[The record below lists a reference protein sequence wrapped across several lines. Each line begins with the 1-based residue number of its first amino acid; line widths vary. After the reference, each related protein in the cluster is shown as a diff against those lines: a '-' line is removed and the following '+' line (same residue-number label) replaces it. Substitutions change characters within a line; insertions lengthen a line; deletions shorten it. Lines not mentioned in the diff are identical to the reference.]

1 MSFKRWLSLSMAVM
15 FLFFFAFSASAADYT
30 IKVGTIQ
37 PESHPDCV
45 LMREVFQKYVEEN
58 SGGRIKVELYPNAQM
73 GGDREMAE
81 AVQLGILQMALP
93 VTSITA
99 SFEKSFNVVELP
111 YLFTTRESA
120 FEALDGELGK
130 ELDKRLLKTGMM
142 NLGYFENGFRHITNN
157 KRPIYSPDDLKGLK
171 IRTMEVPP
179 HIAFFKELGANPT
192 PMSFGELYTALQQGT
207 VDGQENPIVLIH
219 DSRFYEVQKYCSL
232 TGHVF
237 SVVHILTNKSFID
250 NLPSELQEVVKEGA
264 RRFVAR
270 HREVMPQEE
279 EELIVELQNK
289 GMKINDLTPEQKK
302 PFVEAA
308 HAIYEQFKG
317 EIGEDIIALAEKVA
331 K

>member
-1 MSFKRWLSLSMAVM
+1 MKAKQWFGLCLAVL
-15 FLFFFAFSASAADYT
+15 FLVIFAFPAFAAQYT
-30 IKVGTIQ
+30 IKIGTIQ
-37 PESHPDCV
+37 PDSHPDCV
-45 LMREVFQKYVEEN
+45 LMREVFKSYVEKN

-81 AVQLGILQMALP
+81 AVQVGILQMALP

-99 SFEKSFNVVELP
+99 NFEKSFNVVELP

-120 FEALDGELGK
+120 FKALDGELGK
-130 ELDKRLLKTGMM
+130 ELDNRLLRTGMM

-157 KRPIYSPDDLKGLK
+157 KRPIYSPSDLKGMK

-179 HIAFFKELGANPT
+179 HIAFFKKLGANPT

-237 SVVHILTNKSFID
+237 SVVHILTNKSFMD
-250 NLPSELQEVVKEGA
+250 SLPADLQQVVKEGA
-264 RRFVAR
+264 RRFISK

-279 EELIVELQNK
+279 QKLIVELRNK
-289 GMKINDLTPEQKK
+289 GMQINDLTPEQKK

-308 HAIYEQFKG
+308 HSIYDQFKG
-317 EIGEDIIALAEKVA
+317 EIGEDIISLAEKSV

>member
-1 MSFKRWLSLSMAVM
+1 MSFKRWLSLSMAAM
-15 FLFFFAFSASAADYT
+15 FLFFFALSASAADYT

-157 KRPIYSPDDLKGLK
+157 KRPIYSPEDLKGLK

>member
-1 MSFKRWLSLSMAVM
+1 MSFKRWLSLSIAAM

-157 KRPIYSPDDLKGLK
+157 KRPIYSPEDLKGLK

>member
-1 MSFKRWLSLSMAVM
+1 MSFKRWLSLSMAAM
-15 FLFFFAFSASAADYT
+15 FLFFFALSASAADYT

-157 KRPIYSPDDLKGLK
+157 KRPIYSPEDLKGLK

-250 NLPSELQEVVKEGA
+250 NLPADLQEVVKEGA

>member
-1 MSFKRWLSLSMAVM
+1 MSFKRWLSLSMAAM
-15 FLFFFAFSASAADYT
+15 FLFFFAFCASAADYT

-157 KRPIYSPDDLKGLK
+157 KRPIYSPEDLKGLK

-250 NLPSELQEVVKEGA
+250 NLPSELQEVVKEGT

>member
-1 MSFKRWLSLSMAVM
+1 MAVM

-250 NLPSELQEVVKEGA
+250 NLPADLQEVVKEGA
-264 RRFVAR
+264 RSFVAR